1 MLKVEFITFS
11 YTVFLDLIFKSSG
24 IFATDEEIQGEI
36 DTYVQGVSL
45 YNTSIYYLI

>member
-36 DTYVQGVSL
+36 DTYVQGVSQQYQNL
-45 YNTSIYYLI
+45 YKN